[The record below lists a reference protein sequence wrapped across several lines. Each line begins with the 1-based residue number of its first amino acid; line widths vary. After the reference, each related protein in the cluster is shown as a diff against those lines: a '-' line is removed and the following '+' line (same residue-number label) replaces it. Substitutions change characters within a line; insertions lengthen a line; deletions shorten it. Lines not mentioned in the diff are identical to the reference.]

1 MTDEDKCSRGADLFY
16 QRMLD
21 IRKKNPEFRIA
32 DLANAAYDFAMTCGF
47 DHPRCF
53 VKYIEDHKNELP
65 INNLL

>member
-1 MTDEDKCSRGADLFY
+1 
-16 QRMLD
+16 MLD